1 MGETAGY
8 AICRR
13 GIRSKGITTYV
24 NPTVSILTLG
34 IANLF
39 GYTYA
44 TYRDEL
50 EVVIDIY
57 NLNDKMIGSYNAM
70 GYGEAKVRLYK
81 GYSQNDAKRLAHARA
96 FTDSMHNIKD
106 QIMRDQNSLAGLLSL
121 DK

>member
-1 MGETAGY
+1 M
-8 AICRR
+8 

-24 NPTVSILTLG
+24 NPVVSFLTLG

-50 EVVIDIY
+50 EVVVDIY
-57 NLNDKMIGSYNAM
+57 DLNDKMIGSYNAM

-81 GYSQNDAKRLAHARA
+81 GYSGNNARRLAHARA
-96 FTDSMHNIKD
+96 FTDSMNNIKD
-106 QIMRDQNSLAGLLSL
+106 QIIDSHTQLSTLLADSN
-121 DK
+121 